1 MTIAEKLNAW
11 LTPDIRKYIHAAVA
25 LIAAVAAIWG
35 LSTDTVNVWVALVI
49 AIGGLG
55 SAVLSAIVTK
65 RADMTL
71 LYLFAAAIVV
81 GLVTLRFVNP
91 ALAEQI
97 DNTLSAVV
105 AFSSI
110 FAFTRTD
117 LSTSTGS
124 PAAEVPAVTVTL
136 DATTPD
142 VTSVP
147 ASPTVTAIP
156 GATVFNPGDG
166 TPPTTTLS

>member
-1 MTIAEKLNAW
+1 MNLATKLNAW
-11 LTPDIRKYIHAAVA
+11 LTPTVRKYLHAAVA

-49 AIGGLG
+49 AVGGLL

-71 LYLFAAAIVV
+71 LYSFVAAIVV
-81 GLVTLRFVNP
+81 GLVALRFVNP

-110 FAFTRTD
+110 FAFARTD
-117 LSTSTGS
+117 TSTLTGA
-124 PAAEVPAVTVTL
+124 PAAEVT
-136 DATTPD
+136 
-142 VTSVP
+142 TSVP
-147 ASPTVTAIP
+147 A
-156 GATVFNPGDG
+156 DG

>member
-49 AIGGLG
+49 AVGGLG

-71 LYLFAAAIVV
+71 LYEFAAAIVV
-81 GLVTLRFVNP
+81 GLVALRFVNP
-91 ALAEQI
+91 AFAVQI

-117 LSTSTGS
+117 VNTSTGS
-124 PAAEVPAVTVTL
+124 PAAEVPPLMAILSTAA
-136 DATTPD
+136 DP
-142 VTSVP
+142 VTSV
-147 ASPTVTAIP
+147 
-156 GATVFNPGDG
+156 PGDG
-166 TPPTTTLS
+166 TPPTTTLN

>member
-1 MTIAEKLNAW
+1 
-11 LTPDIRKYIHAAVA
+11 
-25 LIAAVAAIWG
+25 
-35 LSTDTVNVWVALVI
+35 
-49 AIGGLG
+49 
-55 SAVLSAIVTK
+55 
-65 RADMTL
+65 
-71 LYLFAAAIVV
+71 
-81 GLVTLRFVNP
+81 VTLRFVNP

>member
-1 MTIAEKLNAW
+1 MSTIAEKLNAW

-49 AIGGLG
+49 AVGGLG

-71 LYLFAAAIVV
+71 LYSFAAAIVV
-81 GLVTLRFVNP
+81 GLVALRFVNP

-124 PAAEVPAVTVTL
+124 PAAEVPVTPAALRALNVLASITPPAAV
-136 DATTPD
+136 PD
-142 VTSVP
+142 VPEPSD
-147 ASPTVTAIP
+147 S
-156 GATVFNPGDG
+156 GNG
-166 TPPTTTLS
+166 TPPTSTLS